1 MSPTTIGR
9 VCPSC
14 APDGH
19 DQEQGILSRHSRCP
33 CLSKL
38 RRPMYDPMRRR
49 VKYMPACMPGRG
61 ARSATWRAEAG
72 PVCVPGPRRSRA
84 TRARPD
90 VWPEAAGST
99 WPAVISSARAFNFVY
114 GGPSYLLATTS
125 ISTLYLQDLLQT
137 CTIVS
142 AGWGLCSRHASAH
155 VAVRRRPA
163 RAQSTYHVTGPI
175 SLSHLRSSS
184 CNQMGRGACHRRAQG
199 RARAPCTR

>member
-1 MSPTTIGR
+1 MYAGVYAGSGR
-9 VCPSC
+9 TVRDLASGGGSGVCPRTATLAGDAS
-14 APDGH
+14 P
-19 DQEQGILSRHSRCP
+19 P
-33 CLSKL
+33 
-38 RRPMYDPMRRR
+38 RR
-49 VKYMPACMPGRG
+49 VA
-61 ARSATWRAEAG
+61 
-72 PVCVPGPRRSRA
+72 
-84 TRARPD
+84 
-90 VWPEAAGST
+90 WPEAAAVRPPRWRIDAARGNFV
-99 WPAVISSARAFNFVY
+99 VISSARAFTFVY
-114 GGPSYLLATTS
+114 GGPSYALATTS

-184 CNQMGRGACHRRAQG
+184 CNQMGRGVCRRRAQG